1 MKHKNEKKRKM
12 KESED
17 DAEKTKNILKFSN
30 WVQIF
35 NTLFQ
40 KLSWNFYNFAIS
52 TKISTSSKF
61 HLWRKVQ
68 NIDVAYNRYH
78 SIAFRTD

>member
-40 KLSWNFYNFAIS
+40 KLC
-52 TKISTSSKF
+52 
-61 HLWRKVQ
+61 
-68 NIDVAYNRYH
+68 
-78 SIAFRTD
+78 